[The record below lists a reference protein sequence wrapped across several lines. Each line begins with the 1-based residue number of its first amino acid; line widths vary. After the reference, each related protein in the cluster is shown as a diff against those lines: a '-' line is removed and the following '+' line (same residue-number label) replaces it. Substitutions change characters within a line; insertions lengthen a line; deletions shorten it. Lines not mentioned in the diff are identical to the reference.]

1 MVLDRVI
8 DRGVNAKGAR
18 SREQLLEAT
27 LRVIATAGAEA
38 VTYRRVADEAGLTR
52 GAVTHHFASREYIIL
67 QAFRHYIGTVDGQ
80 LSEISASVRDKGING
95 VIEGLVR
102 YHAREFLDPSRVLAE
117 YELILFA
124 ARNEEI
130 GRAVRAW
137 EDALIARLEARLEAA
152 GAAQPRQSAHL
163 MLAVFRAFELESLTR
178 RNADP
183 EELRRR
189 LRAIVHVKSG
199 DRKQNLSEEV

>member
-1 MVLDRVI
+1 MI
-8 DRGVNAKGAR
+8 DSGAVSKGER
-18 SREQLLEAT
+18 SRERLLEAA
-27 LRVIATAGAEA
+27 LRVIAASGAEA
-38 VTYRRVADEAGLTR
+38 VTYRRVAEEAGLTR
-52 GAVTHHFASREYIIL
+52 GALTHHFATREDIIL
-67 QAFRHYIGTVDGQ
+67 HAFRRYITTVDGV
-80 LSEISASVRDKGING
+80 LSEVSESVTAGGIEG

-137 EDALIARLEARLEAA
+137 EEALIARLEARLEAA
-152 GAAQPRQSAHL
+152 GAAQSRQSAHL

-178 RNADP
+178 RDADP
-183 EELRRR
+183 EDLRRR
-189 LRAIVHVKSG
+189 LHAVVRVKSD
-199 DRKQNLSEEV
+199 DRKHHLSEDG

>member
-52 GAVTHHFASREYIIL
+52 GAVTHHFASREDIIL

-80 LSEISASVRDKGING
+80 LSEISASVRDKGIDG

-183 EELRRR
+183 EDLRRR
-189 LRAIVHVKSG
+189 LRALVHVKPG
-199 DRKQNLSEEV
+199 NRKQDLPEDV

>member
-1 MVLDRVI
+1 MVLDRAI

-18 SREQLLEAT
+18 SLEQLLEAT

-52 GAVTHHFASREYIIL
+52 GAVTHHFASREDIIL

-80 LSEISASVRDKGING
+80 LSEISASVRYKGVKG

-137 EDALIARLEARLEAA
+137 EDALTASLELRLEAA

-183 EELRRR
+183 EDLRRR
-189 LRAIVHVKSG
+189 LRALVHVKPD
-199 DRKQNLSEEV
+199 DRTQNLSEEV